1 MTVAPTDFLLGVAAV
16 LVGLA
21 IAVGYRVVVG
31 PTVQDRVVAVNALGT
46 TAVVVLAL
54 LGAAFDD
61 PGLLDVALVYGL
73 LNFLLSVGLAR
84 ILGERASPATHS
96 PATGSPATDSPA
108 TGSPATDSSA
118 TGSPATDSDGGEP

>member
-16 LVGLA
+16 LVALA

-61 PGLLDVALVYGL
+61 TGLLDVALAYGL

-84 ILGERASPATHS
+84 ILGERAAP
-96 PATGSPATDSPA
+96 GD
-108 TGSPATDSSA
+108 SPATDSSA
-118 TGSPATDSDGGEP
+118 TDSPATNSEGRAP

>member
-21 IAVGYRVVVG
+21 IAAGYRVVVG
-31 PTVQDRVVAVNALGT
+31 PTVQDRVVAVNAFGT

-61 PGLLDVALVYGL
+61 SGLLDVALVYGL

-84 ILGERASPATHS
+84 ILGERASPA
-96 PATGSPATDSPA
+96 PDSPA
-108 TGSPATDSSA
+108 TGSPATDPS
-118 TGSPATDSDGGEP
+118 ATDSDGGEP